1 MSFSFRR
8 LAIAFVLLLAISPLS
23 ACDTTTGLAID
34 AQNYDI
40 RMKDSSY
47 MAADALSKQSSQRLP
62 QGTPILIG
70 TLSDINKMETSTP
83 LGRTIAEQ
91 IGARFVQRGY
101 TVSDVRFRNAINVKQ
116 TENKKDAGEYFLS
129 RDTAVLKGEQD
140 VGAVV
145 TGTYVVAKTE
155 VLVNLRMI
163 EATSSRVLAAYD
175 YRLPMTSDVRALV
188 YGAKAASA
196 GAGPSVIDTSGL

>member
-8 LAIAFVLLLAISPLS
+8 VATVFALLLSISGLA

-34 AQNYDI
+34 AQNGGL

-47 MAADALSKQSSQRLP
+47 MAADALSKQSSLRLP
-62 QGTPILIG
+62 QGTPVLIG
-70 TLSDINKMETSTP
+70 TLNDINKMETTTP
-83 LGRTIAEQ
+83 LGRAIAEQ
-91 IGARFVQRGY
+91 IGARLVQRGY
-101 TVSDVRFRNAINVKQ
+101 IVSDVRFRNAINVKQ
-116 TENKKDAGEYFLS
+116 TDNHKDAGEFFLS
-129 RDTAVLKGEQD
+129 RDTSVLKGEQD

-163 EATSSRVLAAYD
+163 EATTSRVLAAYD

-188 YGAKAASA
+188 YGTKTPSA
-196 GAGPSVIDTSGL
+196 EAGPSVIDSSGL